1 MKRVI
6 VDYLK
11 LNDEILNLLADKFP
25 DGYGIKDIVEF
36 ENAQGEIIQA
46 VEVRTDDTVYLV
58 KIGKRLIEAIEAFI
72 DDNQDNDDD
81 EQEDI
86 DFDELYYDE
95 TDD

>member
-36 ENAQGEIIQA
+36 KNAQGEIIQA
-46 VEVRTDDTVYLV
+46 VEVRTEDTVIL
-58 KIGKRLIEAIEAFI
+58 
-72 DDNQDNDDD
+72 
-81 EQEDI
+81 
-86 DFDELYYDE
+86 
-95 TDD
+95 